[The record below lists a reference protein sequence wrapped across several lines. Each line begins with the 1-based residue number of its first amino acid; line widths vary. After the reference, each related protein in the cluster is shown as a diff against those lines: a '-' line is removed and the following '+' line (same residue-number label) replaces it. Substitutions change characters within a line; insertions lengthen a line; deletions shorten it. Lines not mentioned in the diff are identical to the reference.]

1 MAIKGLKGVLGSLK
15 KFGKEA
21 DKSIEVITY
30 TVAKDIEV
38 MAKQLAPVDMGF
50 LRNQIYSAEIDP
62 KHYKIVSPVKYSPF
76 MEFGT
81 GGLVSVPD
89 ELKEIAIQFKGKGV
103 KQINI
108 TPRPFMYPSWKQGQK
123 DYVKELNKELDY
135 LTKKY
140 N

>member
-21 DKSIEVITY
+21 DKSIELITF
-30 TVAKDIEV
+30 TVANDIEL
-38 MAKQLAPVDMGF
+38 MAKQLAPVKDGF
-50 LRNQIYSAEIDP
+50 LRNQINTVEIDP
-62 KHYKIVSPVKYSPF
+62 KHYKIVAAAKYSPY

-81 GGLVSVPD
+81 GGLVSVPE
-89 ELKEIAIQFKGKGV
+89 ELKEMAIRFKGKGV

-108 TPRPFMYPSWKQGQK
+108 TPQPFMYPSWKHGQK
-123 DYVKELNKELDY
+123 DYVKELNKEFDY